1 MKLSLNSVRYRV
13 LLMLSVVI
21 SVGMFGQIAVSY
33 YMADQEVD
41 TISDY
46 HMLQIGLA
54 MRRSLLEPT
63 MKVSSGSALTPIDDA
78 DNNCFTLEVTQRP
91 LVVKLATSLDDEA
104 QSQAQNQQPAKLPL
118 HEFSYQTTQ
127 GKKYRVLTLLTHTKL
142 IKVTQDLATRHHSA
156 RELALRTVTPSLLMG
171 PLILLIIWWGIS
183 RAMRPLTASQHEIA
197 QRQAND
203 LQALRT
209 DHVPD
214 EILPFIR
221 EINVLFTRIN
231 HSFAAQQ
238 NFVSNAAH
246 ELRSPLAALRLQA
259 QSLQRA
265 NCQETRD
272 RASARL
278 IAGID
283 RATRLVERMLML
295 AREDVRAYET
305 TVISLP
311 QAARLAIGDVLPL
324 VQERGVDIGAD
335 LAEDLPEE
343 TFHANGNIEAM
354 RILLRNLLEN
364 AVKYSASEGVVHLS
378 LRREG
383 NMAVLCVEDNGHGIP
398 PEERP
403 EVFKRFYRMAGQEA
417 HGNGLGLAI
426 VQKIA
431 ERYGID
437 IALEQSAQ
445 LGGLSV
451 RLQIPLV

>member
-1 MKLSLNSVRYRV
+1 MKVPFKSIRYR
-13 LLMLSVVI
+13 LLLILSVVI

-33 YMADQEVD
+33 YMADQAVD
-41 TISDY
+41 SISDY

-54 MRRSLLEPT
+54 MRRSLLESPV
-63 MKVSSGSALTPIDDA
+63 KVTSDNALTPLDE
-78 DNNCFTLEVTQRP
+78 DNNCFTLEVSPRP
-91 LVVKLATSLDDEA
+91 LVVKLATSLDDES
-104 QSQAQNQQPAKLPL
+104 QSQTRQPAKLPL
-118 HEFSYQTTQ
+118 HEFSYQTVQ

-156 RELALRTVTPSLLMG
+156 RELALRTITPSLVVG
-171 PLILLIIWWGIS
+171 PLVLLIIWWGIS
-183 RAMRPLTASQHEIA
+183 QAMRPLMASRREIA
-197 QRQAND
+197 QRQAKD
-203 LQALRT
+203 LQALST

-214 EILPFIR
+214 EILPFIQ
-221 EINVLFTRIN
+221 EINVLFERIR

-238 NFVSNAAH
+238 NFVSTAAH
-246 ELRSPLAALRLQA
+246 ELRTPLAALRLQA

-265 NCQETRD
+265 SCSETRE

-278 IAGID
+278 VAGID
-283 RATRLVERMLML
+283 RATRLVEQMLLL
-295 AREDVRAYET
+295 AREDARACEK

-343 TFHANGNIEAM
+343 TFQMNGNIEAM

-364 AVKYSASEGVVHLS
+364 AVKYSAAEGVVNLS

-383 NMAVLCVEDNGHGIP
+383 NLAVLRVEDNGAGV
-398 PEERP
+398 PEEARA

-426 VQKIA
+426 VQRIA
-431 ERYGID
+431 ERHSIE
-437 IALEQSAQ
+437 IALEESVQ

-451 RLQIPLV
+451 RLKIPLV

>member
-1 MKLSLNSVRYRV
+1 MRLSLKSVRYR
-13 LLMLSVVI
+13 LLLILSVVI

-33 YMADQEVD
+33 YRADQEVD

-54 MRRSLLEPT
+54 MRRSLFET
-63 MKVSSGSALTPIDDA
+63 AMNVSSDRAVPALDE
-78 DNNCFTLEVTQRP
+78 DNNCFTLEVSPRP
-91 LVVKLATSLDDEA
+91 LVVKLDTSLDDEA
-104 QSQAQNQQPAKLPL
+104 QSQTRQPAKLPL
-118 HEFSYQTTQ
+118 HEFSYQTVQ

-171 PLILLIIWWGIS
+171 PLVLLIIWWGIS
-183 RAMRPLTASQHEIA
+183 QAMRPLMAARREIA
-197 QRQAND
+197 QRQAKD
-203 LQALRT
+203 LQALST

-214 EILPFIR
+214 EVLPFIE
-221 EINVLFTRIN
+221 EINVLFERIR

-238 NFVSNAAH
+238 NFVSTAAH
-246 ELRSPLAALRLQA
+246 ELRTPLAALRLQA

-265 NCQETRD
+265 NCQEARE

-283 RATRLVERMLML
+283 RATRLVEQMLLL
-295 AREDVRAYET
+295 AREDARACEK

-311 QAARLAIGDVLPL
+311 QVARLAIGDVLPL
-324 VQERGVDIGAD
+324 VQERGVDIGAN

-343 TFHANGNIEAM
+343 TFQMNGNLEAM
-354 RILLRNLLEN
+354 RALLRNLLEN
-364 AVKYSASEGVVHLS
+364 AVKYSATEGVVNLS

-383 NMAVLCVEDNGHGIP
+383 NHAVLRVEDNGHGIP
-398 PEERP
+398 AEERA
-403 EVFKRFYRMAGQEA
+403 EVFKRFYRMDGVAAQ
-417 HGNGLGLAI
+417 GNGLGLAI

-431 ERYGID
+431 ERHSIE
-437 IALEQSAQ
+437 IALEESAQ